1 MMYPLASKHY
11 SSNEFPVLAPTV
23 KSISHWDKVG
33 TGPPDSQSSPEMR
46 LRSAIDRNTV
56 MQFAGMSDPPQR
68 PKGAAH
74 WAKGLQCVPLWDP
87 ATIACKPRQTD
98 TLQQHEAEVL
108 GKQASP
114 TGKPKHPVNLKEG
127 SLWLRGVYDGEL
139 QLLLSPHNGHHIAL
153 QEE

>member
-33 TGPPDSQSSPEMR
+33 TGPPDSQSSPETR

-56 MQFAGMSDPPQR
+56 MQFAGMSDPPQK

-74 WAKGLQCVPLWDP
+74 
-87 ATIACKPRQTD
+87 
-98 TLQQHEAEVL
+98 
-108 GKQASP
+108 
-114 TGKPKHPVNLKEG
+114 
-127 SLWLRGVYDGEL
+127 
-139 QLLLSPHNGHHIAL
+139 
-153 QEE
+153 